1 MTDELDV
8 LRARLI
14 EAERQ
19 ATDTDRINRVLLAEN
34 RALHQR
40 LDVKSE
46 SLERLEAE
54 MRELR
59 VCARE
64 AKYGPSHE
72 AKLLSASVLVEML
85 LAMRPT
91 LKVVGS

>member
-1 MTDELDV
+1 MTTELDI
-8 LRARLI
+8 LRARVI
-14 EAERQ
+14 DAERQ

-46 SLERLEAE
+46 TLERLEAE

-59 VCARE
+59 ACARE
-64 AKYGPSHE
+64 AKYGATDLE
-72 AKLLSASVLVEML
+72 RQLQASVLVEML
-85 LAMRPT
+85 VAMRPA
-91 LKVVGS
+91 LKVVG